1 MIYTQTTID
10 TIDLLLISNKFGLE
24 DIWNVGIINPIVL
37 IDLDIVQLRTSGA
50 RGGQFYKDRMILY
63 IIFYLLN

>member
-50 RGGQFYKDRMILY
+50 RGGQF
-63 IIFYLLN
+63 